1 MAETRSTLFD
11 GRLPPRGQIL
21 GRPSPERARQFM
33 PFAALRGYYDLIR
46 ERERVPEER
55 RDLAQEDVE
64 RLSEVLA
71 RLKKGQMVRTRYY
84 DRDAYVTREG
94 VVTRIDPVAH
104 ELTVVTTRIRFE
116 DLLEIEALL

>member
-1 MAETRSTLFD
+1 MAEMRDVPFD
-11 GRLPPRGQIL
+11 GHLPPHGQIL

-55 RDLAQEDVE
+55 RDLTEEDIE
-64 RLSEVLA
+64 RLSNVLA
-71 RLKKGQMVRTRYY
+71 QLKKGQMVRTRYY

-94 VVTRIDPVAH
+94 LMTRIDPVAH

-116 DLLEIEALL
+116 DLLEIEILP